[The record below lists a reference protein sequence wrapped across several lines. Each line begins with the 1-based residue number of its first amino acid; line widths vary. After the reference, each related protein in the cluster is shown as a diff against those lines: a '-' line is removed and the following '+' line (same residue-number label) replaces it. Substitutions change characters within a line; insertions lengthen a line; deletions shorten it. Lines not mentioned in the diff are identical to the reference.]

1 MTKNGK
7 FVRTHN
13 NGELR
18 IENVGANVALAGW
31 VSKIRNLG
39 GLIFIDLRDRHGIT
53 QLVCK
58 PDNKCYSILNDVHN
72 EYVLQIL
79 GKVIERES
87 KNKNLPTGD
96 IEVEVSDAFILS
108 KAKQT
113 PLIIADQ
120 TDALED
126 LRMKYR
132 YLDLRRPIMQQNLIL
147 RNKICK
153 ATRNYFDSL
162 DFLEI
167 ETPIFAKST
176 PEGARDYVVPSRV
189 HPGKFYALPQSPQIF
204 KQLLMISGL
213 EKYYQIAKCFRDE
226 DLRADRQM
234 EFTQIDMEMSFVDEE
249 DVYEVMEGLM
259 KAIFKDVMNIDI
271 KTPFPRLGFDESME
285 RYGCDKPDTRFGLE
299 LKNLTA
305 YAKEFNFSV
314 FDSAV
319 DAGGVVKGINVKGAA
334 SKYSRKDIDAWT
346 EYVKKFKA
354 KGLAW
359 FKYDGTNFSGGI
371 SKFIND
377 DVKDKVIK
385 TFDLEQDDLVLIVA
399 DKKSVAN
406 QTLAYLRNF
415 FGKDLGLTDPNQ
427 YNLLWIVDWPSF
439 EYDEEE
445 GRYVAAHHPFTMPK
459 DEWKYKLCSDPE
471 KCYSKCY
478 DIVLNGYELGS
489 GSIRIHEA
497 DVQAEMFKAIGLSA
511 EAAKEKFGFF
521 LEAFEYGTPPHGGM
535 ALGLDRIAMLLAH
548 TPSIR
553 DVIAFPKNANATDPM
568 SDAPSEIDDYQL
580 KELKIAFTEK
590 EK

>member
-1 MTKNGK
+1 MTNK
-7 FVRTHN
+7 FERTHN
-13 NGELR
+13 NGQLR
-18 IENVGANVALAGW
+18 LSDVNKKVALAGW
-31 VSKIRNLG
+31 VAKVRNLG

-53 QLVCK
+53 QIVCK
-58 PDNKCYSILNDVHN
+58 PDNKCYSLLNEVKN
-72 EYVLQIL
+72 EYVIQVF
-79 GKVIERES
+79 GTVIERES

-96 IEVEVSDAFILS
+96 IEVDVDNALVLS

-113 PLIIADQ
+113 PMIIADN

-132 YLDLRRPIMQQNLIL
+132 YLDLRRPVMQKNLIL
-147 RNKICK
+147 RNNICK
-153 ATRNYFDSL
+153 SVRNYFDSR

-204 KQLLMISGL
+204 KQLLMVSGL

-271 KTPFPRLGFDESME
+271 KTPFPRLKFDDSME

-299 LKNLTA
+299 LKNLTE

-314 FDSAV
+314 FDTAV

-359 FKYDGTNFSGGI
+359 FKYDGQNFSGGI

-385 TFDLEQDDLVLIVA
+385 TFELEQDDLVLIVA

-415 FGKDLGLTDPNQ
+415 FGKDLGLADPNR
-427 YNLLWIVDWPSF
+427 YDLLWIVDWPSF

-459 DEWKYKLCSDPE
+459 DEWKYKLCSEPE

-497 DVQAEMFKAIGLSA
+497 DVQAEMFKAIGLSM
-511 EAAKEKFGFF
+511 EQAKEKFGFF

-535 ALGLDRIAMLLAH
+535 ALGLDRIAMILSH
-548 TPSIR
+548 SPSIR
-553 DVIAFPKNANATDPM
+553 DVIAFPKNASATDPM
-568 SDAPSEIDDYQL
+568 SDAPSFIDDYQL
-580 KELKIAFTEK
+580 KELKIQFTEK

>member
-305 YAKEFNFSV
+305 YAKEFNFSI

-359 FKYDGTNFSGGI
+359 FKYDGANFSGGI

>member
-359 FKYDGTNFSGGI
+359 FKYDGANFSGGI

-377 DVKDKVIK
+377 DVKDKFIK
-385 TFDLEQDDLVLIVA
+385 TFDLAQDDLVLIVA

>member
-1 MTKNGK
+1 MTENGR
-7 FVRTHN
+7 FIRTNN
-13 NGELR
+13 NGSLR
-18 IENVGANVALAGW
+18 LSDVGKEVVLAGW
-31 VSKIRNLG
+31 VSKVRNLG
-39 GLIFIDLRDRHGIT
+39 GLIFIDLRDRSGIA
-53 QLVCK
+53 QIVCK
-58 PDNKCYSILNDVHN
+58 PDNKCYSMLEAVKN
-72 EYVLQIL
+72 EYVLQVK

-87 KNKNLPTGD
+87 KNKNIPTGD
-96 IEVEVSDAFILS
+96 VEVEVSEAFILS
-108 KAKQT
+108 TAKQT
-113 PLIIADQ
+113 PMIIADQ

-132 YLDLRRPIMQQNLIL
+132 YLDLRRPVMQQNLIL
-147 RNKICK
+147 RNNICK
-153 ATRNYFDSL
+153 ATRKYFDSR

-204 KQLLMISGL
+204 KQLLMVGGL

-234 EFTQIDMEMSFVDEE
+234 EFTQIDVEMSFVDEE

-271 KTPFPRLGFDESME
+271 PTPFPRLGYDESME

-305 YAKEFNFSV
+305 YAKDFNFSV
-314 FDSAV
+314 FDTAV
-319 DAGGVVKGINVKGAA
+319 IAGGVVKGINVKGGAL
-334 SKYSRKDIDAWT
+334 KYSRKDIDSWT

-359 FKYDGTNFSGGI
+359 FKYDGENFTGGI
-371 SKFIND
+371 SKFIEG
-377 DVKDKVIK
+377 DVKAKVIE
-385 TFDLEQDDLVLIVA
+385 TFGLEKDDLVLIVA
-399 DKKSVAN
+399 DKASVAN

-415 FGKDLGLTDPNQ
+415 FGKDLGLTDPNK

-459 DEWKYKLCSDPE
+459 DEWKYKLCTEPE

-497 DVQAEMFKAIGLSA
+497 DVQAEMFKAIGLTP
-511 EAAKEKFGFF
+511 EQAKEKFGFF

-568 SDAPSEIDDYQL
+568 SEAPSFIDDYQL
-580 KELKIAFTEK
+580 KELKIQFTEK

>member
-1 MTKNGK
+1 MTENGR
-7 FVRTHN
+7 FLRTCN
-13 NGELR
+13 NGSLR
-18 IENVGANVALAGW
+18 ISDVGKEVILAGW

-39 GLIFIDLRDRHGIT
+39 GLIFIDLRDRSGIA
-53 QLVCK
+53 QIVCK
-58 PDNKCYSILNDVHN
+58 PDNKCYSAMENVKN
-72 EYVLQIL
+72 EYVLQIK

-87 KNKNLPTGD
+87 KNKNIPTGD
-96 IEVEVSDAFILS
+96 VEVEVSEAYVLS
-108 KAKQT
+108 TAKQT
-113 PLIIADQ
+113 PMIIADQ

-132 YLDLRRPIMQQNLIL
+132 YLDLRRPVMQKNLIL
-147 RNKICK
+147 RNNICK
-153 ATRNYFDSL
+153 ATRKYFDSL

-204 KQLLMISGL
+204 KQLLMVGGL

-234 EFTQIDMEMSFVDEE
+234 EFTQIDVEMSFVDEE
-249 DVYEVMEGLM
+249 DVYSVMEGLM

-271 KTPFPRLGFDESME
+271 VTPFPRLKYDDSME

-299 LKNLTA
+299 LKNLTKLA
-305 YAKEFNFSV
+305 PKFNFTV
-314 FDSAV
+314 FNNAL
-319 DAGGVVKGINVKGAA
+319 DAGGVVKAINVKCGGT
-334 SKYSRKDIDAWT
+334 KYSRKNIDEWT

-354 KGLAW
+354 KGIAW
-359 FKYDGTNFSGGI
+359 FKYDGEAVSGSI
-371 SKFIND
+371 AKFID
-377 DVKDKVIK
+377 DSLKAELKEV
-385 TFDLEQDDLVLIVA
+385 LELEKDDLVLIIA
-399 DKKSVAN
+399 DKASIAN

-415 FGKDLGLTDPNQ
+415 FGKDLGLTDPNK

-459 DEWKYKLCSDPE
+459 DEWKYKLCSEPE

-497 DVQAEMFKAIGLSA
+497 DVQAEMFKAIGLSP
-511 EAAKEKFGFF
+511 EQAKEKFGFF

-568 SDAPSEIDDYQL
+568 SEAPSFIDDYQL
-580 KELKIAFTEK
+580 KELKIQFTEK

>member
-1 MTKNGK
+1 MTENGR
-7 FVRTHN
+7 FIRTNN
-13 NGELR
+13 NGSLR
-18 IENVGANVALAGW
+18 ITDCGKEVVLAGW

-39 GLIFIDLRDRHGIT
+39 GLIFIDLRDRSGIA
-53 QLVCK
+53 QIMCK
-58 PDNKCYSILNDVHN
+58 PDNKCYSMLEAVKN
-72 EYVLQIL
+72 EYVLQVK

-87 KNKNLPTGD
+87 KNKNIPTGD
-96 IEVEVSDAFILS
+96 VEVEVEEAYILS
-108 KAKQT
+108 TAKQT
-113 PLIIADQ
+113 PMIIADQ

-132 YLDLRRPIMQQNLIL
+132 YLDLRRPVMQKNLIL
-147 RNKICK
+147 RNNICK
-153 ATRNYFDSL
+153 ATRKYFDSL

-204 KQLLMISGL
+204 KQLLMVGGL

-234 EFTQIDMEMSFVDEE
+234 EFTQIDVEMSFVDEE
-249 DVYEVMEGLM
+249 DVYQVMEGLM

-271 KTPFPRLGFDESME
+271 VTPFPRLRYDDSME

-299 LKNLTA
+299 LKNLTSIA
-305 YAKEFNFSV
+305 NKFNFTV

-319 DAGGVVKGINVKGAA
+319 SNGGIVKAINVKGGGA
-334 SKYSRKDIDAWT
+334 KYSRKNIDEWT

-354 KGLAW
+354 KGIAW
-359 FKYDGTNFSGGI
+359 FKYDGENVSGSI
-371 SKFIND
+371 AKFISDELKNEL
-377 DVKDKVIK
+377 KPL
-385 TFDLEQDDLVLIVA
+385 LELEKDDLVLIVA
-399 DKKSVAN
+399 DKASVVN

-415 FGKDLGLTDPNQ
+415 FGKDLGLTDPNK

-459 DEWKYKLCSDPE
+459 DEWKYKLCTEPE

-497 DVQAEMFKAIGLSA
+497 DVQAEMFKAIGLTP
-511 EAAKEKFGFF
+511 EQAKEKFGFF

-568 SDAPSEIDDYQL
+568 SEAPSFIDDYQL
-580 KELKIAFTEK
+580 KELKIEFSEK

>member
-1 MTKNGK
+1 MTNK
-7 FVRTHN
+7 FERTHN
-13 NGELR
+13 NGQLR
-18 IENVGANVALAGW
+18 LSDVNKKVALAGW
-31 VSKIRNLG
+31 VAKVRNLG

-53 QLVCK
+53 QIVCK
-58 PDNKCYSILNDVHN
+58 PDNKCYSLLNEVKN
-72 EYVLQIL
+72 EYVIQVF
-79 GKVIERES
+79 GTVIERES

-96 IEVEVSDAFILS
+96 IEVDVDNALVLS

-113 PLIIADQ
+113 PMIIADN

-132 YLDLRRPIMQQNLIL
+132 YLDLRRPVMQKNLIL
-147 RNKICK
+147 RNNICK
-153 ATRNYFDSL
+153 SVRNYFDSR

-204 KQLLMISGL
+204 KQLLMVSGL

-271 KTPFPRLGFDESME
+271 KTPFPRLKFDDSME

-299 LKNLTA
+299 LKNLTE

-314 FDSAV
+314 FDTAV

-359 FKYDGTNFSGGI
+359 FKYDGQNFSGGI

-385 TFDLEQDDLVLIVA
+385 TFELEQDDLVLIVA

-415 FGKDLGLTDPNQ
+415 FGKDLGLADSNR
-427 YNLLWIVDWPSF
+427 YDLLWIVDWPSF

-459 DEWKYKLCSDPE
+459 DEWKYKLCSEPE

-497 DVQAEMFKAIGLSA
+497 DVQAEMFKAIGLSM
-511 EAAKEKFGFF
+511 EQAKEKFGFF

-535 ALGLDRIAMLLAH
+535 ALGLDRIAMILSH
-548 TPSIR
+548 SPSIR
-553 DVIAFPKNANATDPM
+553 DVIAFPKNASATDPM
-568 SDAPSEIDDYQL
+568 SDAPSFIDDYQL
-580 KELKIAFTEK
+580 KELKIQFTEK

>member
-1 MTKNGK
+1 MTENGR
-7 FVRTHN
+7 FLRTNN
-13 NGELR
+13 NGSLR
-18 IENVGANVALAGW
+18 ISDVGKEVILAGW
-31 VSKIRNLG
+31 VSKVRNLG
-39 GLIFIDLRDRHGIT
+39 GLIFIDLRDRSGIA
-53 QLVCK
+53 QIVCK
-58 PDNKCYSILNDVHN
+58 PDNKWYNTLEAVKN
-72 EYVLQIL
+72 EYVLQIK
-79 GKVIERES
+79 GTVIERES
-87 KNKNLPTGD
+87 KNKNIPTGD
-96 IEVEVSDAFILS
+96 VEVEVSEAYVLS
-108 KAKQT
+108 TAKQS
-113 PLIIADQ
+113 PMIIADQ

-132 YLDLRRPIMQQNLIL
+132 YLDLRRPVMQKNLIL
-147 RNKICK
+147 RNNICK
-153 ATRNYFDSL
+153 ATRKYFDSL

-204 KQLLMISGL
+204 KQLLMVGGL

-234 EFTQIDMEMSFVDEE
+234 EFTQIDVEMSFVDEE
-249 DVYEVMEGLM
+249 DVYSVMEGLM

-271 KTPFPRLGFDESME
+271 VTPFPRLRYDDSME

-299 LKNLTA
+299 LKNLTKLA
-305 YAKEFNFSV
+305 PKFNFTV
-314 FDSAV
+314 FNNAL
-319 DAGGVVKGINVKGAA
+319 DAGGVVKAINVKGGGA
-334 SKYSRKDIDAWT
+334 KYSRKNIDEWT

-354 KGLAW
+354 KGIAW
-359 FKYDGTNFSGGI
+359 FKYDGEAVSGSI
-371 SKFIND
+371 AKFID
-377 DVKDKVIK
+377 DSLKAELKEV
-385 TFDLEQDDLVLIVA
+385 LELEKDDLVLIIA
-399 DKKSVAN
+399 DKASVAN

-415 FGKDLGLTDPNQ
+415 FGKDLGLTDPNK

-459 DEWKYKLCSDPE
+459 DEWKYKLCSEPE

-497 DVQAEMFKAIGLSA
+497 DVQAEMFKAIGLTP
-511 EAAKEKFGFF
+511 EQAKEKFGFF

-568 SDAPSEIDDYQL
+568 SEAPSFIDDYQL
-580 KELKIAFTEK
+580 KELKIEFTEK

>member
-1 MTKNGK
+1 MTNK
-7 FVRTHN
+7 FERTHN

-18 IENVGANVALAGW
+18 ISDVNKKVALAGW
-31 VSKIRNLG
+31 VAKVRNLG

-53 QLVCK
+53 QIVCK
-58 PDNKCYSILNDVHN
+58 PDNKCYSLLNEVKN
-72 EYVLQIL
+72 EYVIQVF
-79 GKVIERES
+79 GTVIERES

-96 IEVEVSDAFILS
+96 IEVDVDNALVLS

-113 PLIIADQ
+113 PMIIADN

-132 YLDLRRPIMQQNLIL
+132 YLDLRRPVMQKNLIL
-147 RNKICK
+147 RNNICK
-153 ATRNYFDSL
+153 SVRNYFDSR

-204 KQLLMISGL
+204 KQLLMVSGL

-271 KTPFPRLGFDESME
+271 KTPFPRLKFDDSME

-299 LKNLTA
+299 LKNLTE

-314 FDSAV
+314 FDTAV

-359 FKYDGTNFSGGI
+359 FKYDGQNFSGGI

-385 TFDLEQDDLVLIVA
+385 TFELEQDDLVLIVA

-415 FGKDLGLTDPNQ
+415 FGKDLGLADPNR
-427 YNLLWIVDWPSF
+427 YDLLWIVDWPSF

-459 DEWKYKLCSDPE
+459 DEWKYKLCSEPE

-497 DVQAEMFKAIGLSA
+497 DVQAEMFKAIGLSM
-511 EAAKEKFGFF
+511 EQAKEKFGFF

-535 ALGLDRIAMLLAH
+535 ALGLDRIAMILSH
-548 TPSIR
+548 SPSIR
-553 DVIAFPKNANATDPM
+553 DVIAFPKNASATDPM
-568 SDAPSEIDDYQL
+568 SDAPSFIDDYQL
-580 KELKIAFTEK
+580 KELKIQFTEK